1 MKSSNLVRKI
11 CVFAINVGNF
21 NLGDEATFAVVLEN
35 IKHNYNNPQIYG
47 LTDAPDDTMRRYQI
61 PAFPIRG
68 IKAGVKSEKTTG
80 KNKTRAIGVES
91 SQHLTDKTKTV
102 LKKFPPI
109 FLTLKVL
116 YTSILRIIH
125 LFPDLLR
132 EVRFCIKSYR
142 YLKGTDLFMIAGSG
156 VLSDHFGG
164 VLNFPYSAF
173 KWSLLAKLVGAKI
186 AFLSVG
192 AGPINSIM
200 SRYLL
205 KYALLLGDYRSFRDN
220 NSRKLIE
227 SIGVL
232 GENQVFPDLV
242 QGLRISSARQTTA
255 REITRYVVGINPF
268 PHLDPR
274 FWPTPDTEGYHRYI
288 MKLASFASWLIQNDY
303 RVLLFPTQ
311 LRADPLVI
319 SDIGDVLIKKFRA
332 CSSEAKLVMPISGL
346 DDLMKQISVM
356 DLVVATRF
364 HGIMLSFLM
373 NKPVIGISNHPKMDS
388 LMRDMGQGKY
398 LLDIDY
404 FDVET
409 LKERFI
415 SLRSNSDLIKRNLQ
429 PIIEDYRRNLDIQYK
444 NVFSLLNGRS
454 VKEQHKNSLTAMS

>member
-1 MKSSNLVRKI
+1 
-11 CVFAINVGNF
+11 
-21 NLGDEATFAVVLEN
+21 
-35 IKHNYNNPQIYG
+35 
-47 LTDAPDDTMRRYQI
+47 
-61 PAFPIRG
+61 
-68 IKAGVKSEKTTG
+68 
-80 KNKTRAIGVES
+80 
-91 SQHLTDKTKTV
+91 
-102 LKKFPPI
+102 
-109 FLTLKVL
+109 
-116 YTSILRIIH
+116 
-125 LFPDLLR
+125 
-132 EVRFCIKSYR
+132 
-142 YLKGTDLFMIAGSG
+142 
-156 VLSDHFGG
+156 
-164 VLNFPYSAF
+164 
-173 KWSLLAKLVGAKI
+173 
-186 AFLSVG
+186 
-192 AGPINSIM
+192 M